1 MRKII
6 IMMILL
12 VLSGCTTMQ
21 HTIDKEPLE
30 KVTVYREAVETR
42 VIRDLITIQD
52 DLADIPEDE
61 IDLRYFK
68 GVNISDFVN
77 ALSFGV
83 PSYGFAVDF
92 RDRQKELIV
101 PRYKGSV
108 KELFKMLQ
116 ETYGFSYRK
125 VGKNIIIQ
133 DDSQVVLKIPSVIA
147 GNESMIKDMLSIFDV
162 AGEDIHIDYSRGVV
176 IALMTSKQYR
186 KIKEYL
192 QNNGIYQY
200 EVDIAII
207 EDEKGSEKTIGV
219 DLGQLSVVIQNSLYN
234 GVAAVTALGSTLS
247 LKSSGANVALS
258 AIVNGWLSLDS
269 VISAYGLIKDMRLDQ
284 RIRVGVLAGSWAK
297 MDLSRKVPYVSQ
309 ITATSGSTGPSST
322 GYQFAEA
329 QDGLI
334 IEVNPSGDDKTINI
348 DTSINYQQVIEY
360 VTLKAGENEIKRPV
374 VQSRSYRAKNCI
386 RPGEVV
392 LIGSLRVNNIDNKS
406 TGLVDVETYRA
417 RKTNYRDMSIF
428 MGVSVVKYKMI

>member
-1 MRKII
+1 
-6 IMMILL
+6 
-12 VLSGCTTMQ
+12 MQ
-21 HTIDKEPLE
+21 HTIDKEPIE
-30 KVTVYREAVETR
+30 KVVVYREAVETR
-42 VIRDLITIQD
+42 VIKDLISIQD
-52 DLADIPEDE
+52 DLADMPEVE

-68 GVNISDFVN
+68 GVNISDFMN

-101 PRYKGSV
+101 PRYKGSL

-133 DDSQVVLKIPSVIA
+133 DDSQAVLKIPSVIA
-147 GNESMIKDMLSIFDV
+147 GNENQIKDMLSIFDV
-162 AGEDIHIDYSRGVV
+162 SSDDIHIDYSRGVV
-176 IALMTSKQYR
+176 IALITSKQYK

-207 EDEKGSEKTIGV
+207 EDEKGSGKTIGV
-219 DLGQLSVVIQNSLYN
+219 DLGQLSAVIQNSLYN
-234 GVAAVTALGSTLS
+234 GVAAVTSLGSTLS
-247 LKSSGANVALS
+247 LTASGSNVASS
-258 AIVNGWLSLDS
+258 AIVNGWLSLDA
-269 VISAYGLIKDMRLDQ
+269 VIAAYGQIKEMRLDQ
-284 RIRVGVLAGSWAK
+284 RIRVGILAGSWAK

-309 ITATSGSTGPSST
+309 ITATSGTTGSAAT

-348 DTSINYQQVIEY
+348 DTSINYQQITEY
-360 VTLKAGENEIKRPV
+360 MTLKVGENEIMRPV
-374 VQSRSYRAKNCI
+374 VQSRSYKAKNCM
-386 RPGEVV
+386 RPGEVT

-406 TGLVDVETYRA
+406 SGLVDVETYRD